1 MLLVPCEYSY
11 STGKWEDY
19 ISSDVCALR
28 WYLGKLS
35 LNFIAFCKSGSGRR
49 KRAKT
54 NTSFD
59 MCSKWTN
66 KKIFEEFERNKNLGC
81 LSKYAFEQLFHSL
94 SQENGDCYTSC
105 HLVPA
110 QQHCICCTPQKFFL
124 KEGSVINLPIWNQ
137 TIILVVLL
145 IVLCQS
151 SKSVISKKKRWT
163 FFFFLLF
170 NCDYRKQE
178 ILGQSRWFRRHLYN
192 TNFFWF
198 SVSHMTSSHPLYLNN
213 GIAAFWD

>member
-59 MCSKWTN
+59 MCGKWTN

-163 FFFFLLF
+163 FFFFFSLIVITGSRKYLDKAGGSGGIYIIQTFFGFLF
-170 NCDYRKQE
+170 HTWQVPIPC
-178 ILGQSRWFRRHLYN
+178 I
-192 TNFFWF
+192 
-198 SVSHMTSSHPLYLNN
+198 
-213 GIAAFWD
+213 